1 MGSVMEE
8 VVVWLDETDWLL
20 IIFEMNN
27 TLLLL
32 SLCNGPKILVSIIK
46 FVYLTMVLSLNLSI
60 IVGFD
65 SKFCLYLVAK
75 ILKYLWR
82 FALSK
87 FLGECRYE
95 CQ

>member
-1 MGSVMEE
+1 M
-8 VVVWLDETDWLL
+8 LL
-20 IIFEMNN
+20 ICEINN

-32 SLCNGPKILVSIIK
+32 SLCNGTKKILMSIIK

-65 SKFCLYLVAK
+65 SKVCLYLAAK
-75 ILKYLWR
+75 ILKSLWI

-87 FLGECRYE
+87 FLGECQYE

>member
-1 MGSVMEE
+1 MF
-8 VVVWLDETDWLL
+8 L
-20 IIFEMNN
+20 IFEINN
-27 TLLLL
+27 KLLLL
-32 SLCNGPKILVSIIK
+32 SLCNGPKILMSIIK

-75 ILKYLWR
+75 ILKYLWI

-87 FLGECRYE
+87 FLGECHYE